1 MVEAASEASVS
12 DDRELTFARI
22 RAALAADTAREP
34 MPAYADDVAVVGRL
48 LAGRVRTEVF
58 VERLE
63 RVRGRAFRDVPSL
76 SAWLAG
82 QGARHGYVDPS
93 LASEFAPLLAAE
105 FRVETAF
112 DRQRVDDYAFAITRA
127 AGAIAETGSLILN
140 DATTSNRL
148 ATLTP
153 WIHVAVLR
161 ERDIFAHVGEALDA
175 LGDEK
180 YVIWCTGPSKT
191 ADVEGILIE
200 GVHGPGEQVAL
211 ILP

>member
-1 MVEAASEASVS
+1 MS
-12 DDRELTFARI
+12 DERALVFARI

-34 MPAYADDVAVVGRL
+34 LPAYADDVAVVERL
-48 LAGRVRTEVF
+48 LSGRARLDVF

-63 RVRGRAFRDVPSL
+63 RVRGRAFRDVRSL
-76 SAWLAG
+76 AAWLAAA
-82 QGARHGYVDPS
+82 GARRGYVDPLLS
-93 LASEFAPLLAAE
+93 AELAPLLGAE
-105 FRVETAF
+105 FQLETAF
-112 DRQRVDDYAFAITRA
+112 DRQRVDDYAFAITPA
-127 AGAIAETGSLILN
+127 SGAIAETGSLILN
-140 DATTSNRL
+140 DSTTNNRL

-153 WIHVAVLR
+153 WIHVALLR